1 MKTKLQKLLIA
12 IAGLL
17 VSTNAFA
24 NSEFW
29 YKGLYYYV
37 IDSDTR
43 TVAVTHYNYDSN
55 YYKGNIIIPPKVIGG
70 GITYSVT
77 EIGLY
82 AFHACTGLTSVTI
95 PNSVTTIGTH
105 AFANCRNLT
114 SVTIPSSVTSIGVT
128 AFYECDGLTSIT
140 IPNSVTSIG
149 GGAFND
155 CDGLTSIVVE
165 SENTAYDSRDNCNAI
180 IETASN
186 TLIKGCKNTTIPNS
200 VTSIGDAAFYNCDGL
215 TSITIPNSVT
225 SIGDNAFND
234 CDSLTSVTIPN
245 SVTTIGEYAFR
256 NCDGLTSVTIG
267 SSVTSIGDYAFGFCY
282 GLQTIYCQSTTP
294 PSAPNGVFSD
304 YALEYAILYVPLG
317 TKSAYESVDPWR
329 NFWNIEEMDFNGVED
344 IAIDESE
351 ELSVSVDG
359 GKIIVNN
366 ALNCNV
372 VVYTLAGQQVYS
384 NNAYNGE
391 SISISK
397 GVYIVK
403 SSDKTIKVII

>member
-17 VSTNAFA
+17 ISANAFA
-24 NSEFW
+24 FPPDFVFN
-29 YKGLYYYV
+29 GIYYEI
-37 IDSDTR
+37 IDSDAR
-43 TVAVTHYNYDSN
+43 TVEVTFCNIGEDYENR
-55 YYKGNIIIPPKVIGG
+55 IIIPSKVIGG
-70 GITYSVT
+70 GITYTVT
-77 EIGLY
+77 EIGFY
-82 AFHACTGLTSVTI
+82 AFNSSDITSVTIPNSVTKIDSEAFRNCDGLTSVTI
-95 PNSVTTIGTH
+95 PNSVTTIGEY
-105 AFANCRNLT
+105 AFYDCTGLT
-114 SVTIPSSVTSIGVT
+114 SVTIP
-128 AFYECDGLTSIT
+128 
-140 IPNSVTSIG
+140 NSVTMIG
-149 GGAFND
+149 NGVFSS
-155 CDGLTSIVVE
+155 CSRLTSIVVE
-165 SENTAYDSRDNCNAI
+165 SENTTYDSRDNCNAI

-186 TLIKGCKNTTIPNS
+186 TLIQGCKNTVIPNSVSSIETYAFQCSNITSVAIPNS
-200 VTSIGDAAFYNCDGL
+200 VTTIGNHAFY
-215 TSITIPNSVT
+215 
-225 SIGDNAFND
+225 D

-245 SVTTIGEYAFR
+245 SVTTIGEYAFYD
-256 NCDGLTSVTIG
+256 CDSLTYVTIG

-282 GLQTIYCQSTTP
+282 ELQTIYCQSTTP
-294 PSAPNGVFSD
+294 PSAYNFFANEVLM
-304 YALEYAILYVPLG
+304 YATLYVPLG

-351 ELSVSVDG
+351 EMSVSVDG

-403 SSDKTIKVII
+403 SGDKTIKVII